1 MGGEVVHA
9 LRGVDIAI
17 RRNEYVAIM
26 GPSGSGKS
34 TLMNLIGCLDTPN
47 AGEYWLNG
55 ELVSDKDEDEL
66 ARVRNREIGF
76 VFQTFNLLPR
86 ATALHNVEL
95 PLVYAGVGSDERR
108 KRATEA
114 LERVQLGDRIQ
125 HRPNELSGGQ
135 RQRVAIARA
144 LVNQPSILL
153 ADEPTGN
160 LDSTT
165 SEEIMRVFEGSGR
178 AGTDGH
184 HGDPRVG
191 HCGSRASRHR
201 PARRF
206 GLQRRQARNFHQ
218 VSRHRPARSSPERLT
233 VPFVEAIWLAL
244 AQIRVQKLKS
254 FFTLLGVTIGVMFL
268 IAVISI
274 VQGMSSYMEN
284 DFAAKMLGVN
294 TFTLRRFPWFGDGA
308 SSEEE
313 WRTWLRRPR
322 IYHSDLPLVA
332 SVLPPSSRYAVE
344 SQEFLQAQS
353 QYSRPK
359 QVEAHAVDGDYFTIK
374 KYDVR
379 VGRLFTQQ
387 ESTLGAPVVVIGD
400 EVAQYFFR
408 DLDPLG
414 RQLRIKGM
422 PYQVIGVLEKQGSV
436 FGLSLDRVAIA
447 PYNSPLHHF
456 TNPRGDVD
464 GIMVQTPTPLAMG
477 DAMESVREVMRGRR
491 KLRPGEPDNFFM
503 ETSASALAFMDKL
516 KKIMTMA
523 GTAFPAIG
531 LIVGGLVI
539 MNIMLVAVAERTR
552 EIGIR
557 KSLGARRRDI
567 MRQFLVEAA
576 TLSTL
581 GAIIGILLGIAIAK
595 IIEWKTPLPA
605 AIAPWSI
612 VVATLLGTV
621 VGIISGVY
629 PARRAASLD
638 PIEALRKE

>member
-1 MGGEVVHA
+1 M
-9 LRGVDIAI
+9 
-17 RRNEYVAIM
+17 
-26 GPSGSGKS
+26 
-34 TLMNLIGCLDTPN
+34 
-47 AGEYWLNG
+47 
-55 ELVSDKDEDEL
+55 
-66 ARVRNREIGF
+66 
-76 VFQTFNLLPR
+76 
-86 ATALHNVEL
+86 
-95 PLVYAGVGSDERR
+95 
-108 KRATEA
+108 
-114 LERVQLGDRIQ
+114 
-125 HRPNELSGGQ
+125 
-135 RQRVAIARA
+135 
-144 LVNQPSILL
+144 
-153 ADEPTGN
+153 
-160 LDSTT
+160 
-165 SEEIMRVFEGSGR
+165 
-178 AGTDGH
+178 
-184 HGDPRVG
+184 
-191 HCGSRASRHR
+191 
-201 PARRF
+201 
-206 GLQRRQARNFHQ
+206 
-218 VSRHRPARSSPERLT
+218 
-233 VPFVEAIWLAL
+233 PFVEAVWLAL

-254 FFTLLGVTIGVMFL
+254 FFTLLGVCIGVMFL

-274 VQGMSSYMEN
+274 VQGMSNYMEN

-308 SSEEE
+308 GSEEE
-313 WRTWLRRPR
+313 WRAWLRRPR
-322 IYHSDLPLVA
+322 IYHTDLALVG
-332 SVLPPSSRYAVE
+332 SVLPPGSRIAVE
-344 SQEFLQAQS
+344 SQEYLQTQS
-353 QYSRPK
+353 QWARPK
-359 QVEAHAVDGDYFTIK
+359 QVEAHAIDGDYFTIK

-379 VGRLFTQQ
+379 IGRAFTVQ

-400 EVAQYFFR
+400 EVAKYFFP

-422 PYQVIGVLEKQGSV
+422 PYAVIGVLEKQGSV

-464 GIMVQTPTPLAMG
+464 GIMVQAPTPLAMSE
-477 DAMESVREVMRGRR
+477 AMESVREVMRGRR
-491 KLRPGEPDNFFM
+491 KLHPGDPDNFFM

-516 KKIMTMA
+516 KTIMTMA

-531 LIVGGLVI
+531 LIVGGMVI

-595 IIEWKTPLPA
+595 IVEWKTPLPA
-605 AIAPWSI
+605 AIAPWSL

-621 VGIISGVY
+621 VGIVSGVY

>member
-1 MGGEVVHA
+1 
-9 LRGVDIAI
+9 
-17 RRNEYVAIM
+17 
-26 GPSGSGKS
+26 
-34 TLMNLIGCLDTPN
+34 
-47 AGEYWLNG
+47 
-55 ELVSDKDEDEL
+55 
-66 ARVRNREIGF
+66 
-76 VFQTFNLLPR
+76 LPFI
-86 ATALHNVEL
+86 
-95 PLVYAGVGSDERR
+95 
-108 KRATEA
+108 EA
-114 LERVQLGDRIQ
+114 V
-125 HRPNELSGGQ
+125 
-135 RQRVAIARA
+135 
-144 LVNQPSILL
+144 
-153 ADEPTGN
+153 
-160 LDSTT
+160 
-165 SEEIMRVFEGSGR
+165 
-178 AGTDGH
+178 
-184 HGDPRVG
+184 
-191 HCGSRASRHR
+191 
-201 PARRF
+201 
-206 GLQRRQARNFHQ
+206 
-218 VSRHRPARSSPERLT
+218 
-233 VPFVEAIWLAL
+233 WLAL

-254 FFTLLGVTIGVMFL
+254 FFTLLGVCIGVMFL
-268 IAVISI
+268 IAVVSI
-274 VQGMSSYMEN
+274 VQGMSNYMEN

-308 SSEEE
+308 GSEEE
-313 WRTWLRRPR
+313 WRTWQRRPR
-322 IYHSDLPLVA
+322 IYHTDLALVG
-332 SVLPPSSRYAVE
+332 SVLPPGSRIAVE

-353 QYSRPK
+353 QWSRPK
-359 QVEAHAVDGDYFTIK
+359 QVEAHAIDGDYFTIK

-379 VGRLFTQQ
+379 LGRAFNSQ

-400 EVAQYFFR
+400 EVAKYFFP

-422 PYQVIGVLEKQGSV
+422 PYTVIGVLEKQGSV

-464 GIMVQTPTPLAMG
+464 GIMVQAPTPLAMG
-477 DAMESVREVMRGRR
+477 EAMESVREVMRGRR
-491 KLRPGEPDNFFM
+491 KLHPGDPDNFFM

-516 KKIMTMA
+516 KTIMTMA

-531 LIVGGLVI
+531 LIVGGMVI

-581 GAIIGILLGIAIAK
+581 GAIIGILLGVVIAK
-595 IIEWKTPLPA
+595 VVEWKTPLPA

-612 VVATLLGTV
+612 VAATLLGTV
-621 VGIISGVY
+621 VGIVSGVY